1 MSSDYALRCRVCE
14 EVTVA
19 VPLDA
24 CLRCAGPTDVT
35 YDWDHVFR
43 TMTRDAVAA
52 RPRSLWRYRELLPGP
67 ARLDF
72 GAGWT
77 PLVRAE
83 RLSRLLGIDLH
94 LKLETANPTLSFKD
108 RLATIAAQVALDH
121 GVTTLCCSS
130 TGNLGDAVAAAAAAA
145 GLEAIV
151 LAPVGDASIG
161 ATAAAAGARLF
172 AVRGSYDDCRRLGH
186 ELRDLFPWG
195 FVDGN
200 LHPYATEGAKTIAF
214 EIAEQLDWRTPDAIV
229 CPAAT
234 GILLSKLAQGFA
246 EARAAGLA
254 DGDLPRLFGAQPSG
268 ASPIANA
275 YADDR
280 GISRITPDTRVW
292 SLAVGDPAYG
302 ELAIGAARSTGGCI
316 ATVAETEVSRHTD
329 LLAETTGIFAD
340 TAGGVALAG
349 LLDMVA
355 SGRIA
360 PGARVVLVVTG
371 AGVKPHGHVVTPQ
384 ATAVDA
390 NVDDL
395 LRQLDVSG

>member
-1 MSSDYALRCRVCE
+1 MSEYSLRCRVCE
-14 EVTVA
+14 EVA
-19 VPLDA
+19 VDTPVDT
-24 CLRCAGPTDVT
+24 CLRCDGPTDVA
-35 YDWDHVFR
+35 YDWDWVHR
-43 TMTRDAVAA
+43 AITRESIAA
-52 RPRSLWRYRELLPGP
+52 GPPSLWRYRHLLPGA

-77 PLVRAE
+77 PLVRAD

-94 LKLETANPTLSFKD
+94 LKLESANPTLSFKD

-161 ATAAAAGARLF
+161 ATAAATGARVL
-172 AVRGSYDDCRRLGH
+172 AVRGSYDDCRRLGT
-186 ELRDLFPWG
+186 ELHTLFPWG

-200 LHPYATEGAKTIAF
+200 LHPYAAEGAKTIAF
-214 EIAEQLDWRTPDAIV
+214 EIAEQLDWQLPDAIV

-246 EARAAGLA
+246 EARTAGLVA
-254 DGDLPRLFGAQPSG
+254 GTLPRVYGAQPAG
-268 ASPIANA
+268 ASPIASA

-280 GISRITPDTRVW
+280 GVSRVTADTRVW
-292 SLAVGDPAYG
+292 SLAVGDPSYG
-302 ELAIGAARSTGGCI
+302 ELAIGAARSTDGAII
-316 ATVAETEVSRHTD
+316 AVPEADVARHTD

-355 SGRIA
+355 SGAIE

-371 AGVKPHGHVVTPQ
+371 AGVKPHGHDVVAPTVVEID
-384 ATAVDA
+384 ADVDA
-390 NVDDL
+390 L
-395 LRQLDVSG
+395 LRGLDVTG

>member
-1 MSSDYALRCRVCE
+1 MSEYALRCRRCE

-19 VPLDA
+19 VPLES
-24 CLRCAGPTDVT
+24 CLRCDGPTDVT
-35 YDWDHVFR
+35 YDFDWVR
-43 TMTRDAVAA
+43 RWMTRESIAA
-52 RPRSLWRYRELLPGP
+52 GPRSLWRYRHLLPGP

-83 RLSRLLGIDLH
+83 RLSRLLGIDLR
-94 LKLETANPTLSFKD
+94 LKLESANPTLSFKD

-130 TGNLGDAVAAAAAAA
+130 TGNLGDAVAAAGAAA

-161 ATAAAAGARLF
+161 ATAAAAGARLY
-172 AVRGSYDDCRRLGH
+172 AIRGTYDDCRRLGH

-200 LHPYATEGAKTIAF
+200 LHPYAAEGAKTIAF
-214 EIAEQLDWRTPDAIV
+214 EIAEQLDWELPDAIV

-246 EARAAGLA
+246 ETRAAGLS
-254 DGDLPRLFGAQPSG
+254 DGDPPRIFGAQPSG
-268 ASPIANA
+268 ASAIASA

-280 GISRITPDTRVW
+280 GISRVTPDTRVW
-292 SLAVGDPAYG
+292 SLAVGDPSYG
-302 ELAIGAARSTGGCI
+302 ELAMGAARSTGGGI
-316 ATVAETEVSRHTD
+316 ATVPESEVARHTD
-329 LLAETTGIFAD
+329 LLAATTGIFAD

-349 LLDMVA
+349 LIDMVA
-355 SGRIA
+355 SGEIE

-384 ATAVDA
+384 TTEVEPTL
-390 NVDDL
+390 DDL
-395 LRQLDVSG
+395 LPLLGVSG